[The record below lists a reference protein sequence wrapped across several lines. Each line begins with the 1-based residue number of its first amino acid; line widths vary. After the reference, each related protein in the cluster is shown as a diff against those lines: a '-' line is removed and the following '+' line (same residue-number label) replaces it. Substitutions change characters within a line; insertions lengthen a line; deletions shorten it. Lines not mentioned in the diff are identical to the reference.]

1 MTVKLAH
8 LKSGENVISDIQE
21 MLVGEGD
28 SSRVVGYLF
37 HKPQAVFVKGL
48 EIVSKNN
55 EETLKHS
62 YDINLLPWIPFTKD
76 EKVPVP
82 SDWVVTLVE
91 PLEKLKSLYETNVL
105 KIGDKNDET
114 ISTTEQSD
122 SSLTD

>member
-8 LKSGENVISDIQE
+8 LKSGENIISDIQE
-21 MLVGEGD
+21 MVVGEGD
-28 SSRVVGYLF
+28 NSRVVGYLF
-37 HKPQAVFVKGL
+37 CKPQAVLLRDF
-48 EIVSKNN
+48 EIVSKND

-62 YDINLLPWIPFTKD
+62 FDINLVPWIPFTKD
-76 EKVPVP
+76 KKVPVP

-91 PLEKLKSLYETNVL
+91 PLDKLKSMYEKNVL

>member
-8 LKSGENVISDIQE
+8 LKSGENIISDIQE
-21 MLVGEGD
+21 MVVGEGD
-28 SSRVVGYLF
+28 GSRVVGYLF
-37 HKPQAVFVKGL
+37 HKPQAVFVKDL

-91 PLEKLKSLYETNVL
+91 PLEKLKGLYETNVL

-114 ISTTEQSD
+114 ISATEQSD
-122 SSLTD
+122 SGLTD